1 MSDAE
6 NMKAIQMGALA
17 SKALVEGCSGKIM
30 GLTSKGMFLN
40 TGDSVLFVTEASYK
54 SPFNIQ
60 IGSMAAFE
68 DKLKLGDEWFFSE
81 GHINF
86 DNSQL
91 RIGTN
96 EVPVWK
102 PSEPLEA
109 DTELYE
115 RAARMGV
122 ILRRMHALDTEKGW
136 LFLTDLGSWF
146 GNDEKTYIYDITAA
160 FLDAVEASD
169 MEASLESVKPI
180 LGRGGGLTPSGD
192 DWLTG
197 FLLYFARLQEQT
209 PFLIEFG
216 SALSKMAFERTTKI
230 STNRIE
236 AACQGWAEELF
247 LDVLDHLFSEDRQ
260 TFIDEKVDYL
270 VSFGHS
276 SGVDTCVGFYSAL
289 CSDFQSS
296 NRNFL

>member
-1 MSDAE
+1 MSDVN
-6 NMKAIQMGALA
+6 NMRAIQMGALA
-17 SKALVEGCSGKIM
+17 RNALVEGCSGKIM

-40 TGDSVLFVTEASYK
+40 TGDSVFFVTEASYK

-60 IGSMAAFE
+60 IGSMAAFD
-68 DKLKLGDEWFFSE
+68 DKIKPGDAWFFSQD
-81 GHINF
+81 HINY
-86 DNSQL
+86 DNLPL
-91 RIGTN
+91 RIGIN
-96 EVPVWK
+96 EASVWK
-102 PSEPLEA
+102 PSDPLEA

-146 GNDEKTYIYDITAA
+146 GNAEKTYIYDITAA

-169 MEASLESVKPI
+169 MQASLESVKPI

-192 DWLTG
+192 DWLSG
-197 FLLYFARLQEQT
+197 FLLYFARLKKQT

-216 SALSKMAFERTTKI
+216 SALSKLAYERTTKI
-230 STNRIE
+230 SANRIE

-247 LDVLDHLFSEDRQ
+247 LDLLDHLFCEERQ
-260 TFIDEKVDYL
+260 PFADEKVDYL
-270 VSFGHS
+270 VNFGHS

-289 CSDFQSS
+289 CSDLPKFE
-296 NRNFL
+296 